1 MVLWSCSLVVF
12 FLIFAKNKKSMKIVY
27 FGTPEIASS
36 QLEAIIAA
44 GYEVAAVVT
53 VPDKPAGR
61 GKKIQ
66 SSHVKETALKY
77 GLPIMQPVSLKS
89 PEFIEELSSYNA
101 DMFIVVAFRMLPEVV
116 WSMPPKG
123 TFNLHASL
131 LPQYRGAAPINH
143 AIINGET
150 ETGLT
155 TFLLDKE
162 IDTGEIIIQEKVTI
176 EANETAG
183 TLHDKLMVLGNKVV
197 VDTIKI
203 IEEGKV
209 NSQSQA
215 MIIERDNLQLKPAPK
230 IFKEDCKIDW
240 SKDAKSVYDFI
251 RGLSPYPAA
260 HTQFVSDEG
269 ETMDLKIYEVSLE
282 KNNNDEELNSV
293 ITDGKSYMKV
303 VLKDY
308 NISID
313 IIQQAGKK
321 AMSIADFLRGA
332 RINGR
337 WKTN

>member
-1 MVLWSCSLVVF
+1 
-12 FLIFAKNKKSMKIVY
+12 MKIVY

-53 VPDKPAGR
+53 APDKPAGR

-66 SSHVKETALKY
+66 SSDVKLTALKY
-77 GLPIMQPVSLKS
+77 DLPILQPVSLKS

-101 DMFIVVAFRMLPEVV
+101 DLFVVVAFRMLPEVV
-116 WSMPPKG
+116 WSMPPMG

-143 AIINGET
+143 AIINGEK

-162 IDTGEIIIQEKVTI
+162 IDTGEIIMQEKVVI
-176 EANETAG
+176 EENETAG

-197 VDTIKI
+197 VETIKR
-203 IEEGKV
+203 IEEGRV
-209 NSQSQA
+209 QSQSQD

-240 SKDAKSVYDFI
+240 TKDAKSIYDFI

-260 HTQFVSDEG
+260 HTQFVSENN
-269 ETMDLKIYEVSLE
+269 ETLDIKVFEVALKENKSEDTDLYKI
-282 KNNNDEELNSV
+282 K
-293 ITDGKSYMKV
+293 TDGKSYLD
-303 VLKDY
+303 VLLGKN
-308 NISID
+308 NISIKV
-313 IIQQAGKK
+313 IQQAGKK
-321 AMSIADFLRGA
+321 AMPIADFLRGT
-332 RINGR
+332 RLEGEWMVR
-337 WKTN
+337 

>member
-1 MVLWSCSLVVF
+1 
-12 FLIFAKNKKSMKIVY
+12 MKIVY

-66 SSHVKETALKY
+66 SSHVKETALKH
-77 GLPIMQPVSLKS
+77 GLPVLQPASLKAQD
-89 PEFIEELSSYNA
+89 FIDELSSYKA
-101 DMFIVVAFRMLPEVV
+101 DLFVVVAFRMLPEVV
-116 WSMPPKG
+116 WSMPPMG

-143 AIINGET
+143 AIINGEK

-162 IDTGEIIIQEKVTI
+162 IDTGEIIMQEKVTI
-176 EANETAG
+176 EENETAG
-183 TLHDKLMVLGNKVV
+183 TLHDKLMILGNKVV

-203 IEEGKV
+203 IEEGRV
-209 NSQSQA
+209 QSQSQE

-240 SKDAKSVYDFI
+240 TKDAKSVYDFI

-260 HTQFVSDEG
+260 HTQFVSDDG
-269 ETMDLKIYEVSLE
+269 ETLELKIYDVSLE
-282 KNNNDEELNSV
+282 KRISGDDELYQV
-293 ITDGKSYMKV
+293 TTDGKSYMKV
-303 VLKDY
+303 VLKDSY
-308 NISID
+308 ISINVL
-313 IIQQAGKK
+313 QQAGKK
-321 AMSIADFLRGA
+321 AMPIADFLRGA
-332 RINGR
+332 RING
-337 WKTN
+337 KLKVVN

>member
-1 MVLWSCSLVVF
+1 
-12 FLIFAKNKKSMKIVY
+12 MKIVY

-66 SSHVKETALKY
+66 SSDVKLTALKY
-77 GLPIMQPVSLKS
+77 DLPILQPVSLKS
-89 PEFIEELSSYNA
+89 PEFIAELSSYNA
-101 DMFIVVAFRMLPEVV
+101 DLFVVVAFRMLPEVV
-116 WSMPPKG
+116 WSMPPMG

-143 AIINGET
+143 AIINGEK

-162 IDTGEIIIQEKVTI
+162 IDTGEIIMQEKVVI
-176 EANETAG
+176 EDDETAG

-197 VDTIKI
+197 VETIKR
-203 IEEGKV
+203 IEEGRV
-209 NSQSQA
+209 QSQSQD

-240 SKDAKSVYDFI
+240 TKDAKSIYDFI

-260 HTQFVSDEG
+260 HTQFVSENN
-269 ETMDLKIYEVSLE
+269 ETLDIKVFEVALKENKSEDTDLYKI
-282 KNNNDEELNSV
+282 K
-293 ITDGKSYMKV
+293 TDGKSYLDV
-303 VLKDY
+303 VLGKN
-308 NISID
+308 NISIKV
-313 IIQQAGKK
+313 IQQAGKK
-321 AMSIADFLRGA
+321 AMPIADFLRGT
-332 RINGR
+332 RLEGEWMVR
-337 WKTN
+337 

>member
-1 MVLWSCSLVVF
+1 LS
-12 FLIFAKNKKSMKIVY
+12 FLIFAKNKKNMKIVY

-66 SSHVKETALKY
+66 SSDVKLTALKY
-77 GLPIMQPVSLKS
+77 DLPVLQPVSLKS

-101 DMFIVVAFRMLPEVV
+101 DLFVVVAFRMLPEVV
-116 WSMPPKG
+116 WSMPPMG

-143 AIINGET
+143 AIINGEK

-162 IDTGEIIIQEKVTI
+162 IDTGEIIMQEKVVI
-176 EANETAG
+176 EDDETAG

-197 VDTIKI
+197 VETIKR
-203 IEEGKV
+203 IEEGRV
-209 NSQSQA
+209 QSQSQD

-240 SKDAKSVYDFI
+240 TKDAKSIYDFI

-260 HTQFVSDEG
+260 HTQFVSENN
-269 ETMDLKIYEVSLE
+269 ETLDIKVFEVALKENKSEDTDLYKI
-282 KNNNDEELNSV
+282 K
-293 ITDGKSYMKV
+293 TDGKSYLDV
-303 VLKDY
+303 VLGKN
-308 NISID
+308 NISIKV
-313 IIQQAGKK
+313 IQQAGKK
-321 AMSIADFLRGA
+321 AMPIADFLRGT
-332 RINGR
+332 RLEGE
-337 WKTN
+337 WMVK

>member
-1 MVLWSCSLVVF
+1 
-12 FLIFAKNKKSMKIVY
+12 MKIVY

-66 SSHVKETALKY
+66 SSDVKLTALKY
-77 GLPIMQPVSLKS
+77 DLPILQPVSFKS
-89 PEFIEELSSYNA
+89 PDFIAELSSYNA
-101 DMFIVVAFRMLPEVV
+101 DLFVVVAFRMLPEVV
-116 WSMPPKG
+116 WSMPPMG

-143 AIINGET
+143 AIINGEK

-162 IDTGEIIIQEKVTI
+162 IDTGEIIMQEKVVI
-176 EANETAG
+176 EDDETAG

-197 VDTIKI
+197 VETIKR

-209 NSQSQA
+209 QSQSQD

-230 IFKEDCKIDW
+230 IFKEDCKVDW
-240 SKDAKSVYDFI
+240 TKDAKSIYDFI

-260 HTQFVSDEG
+260 HTQFVSENN
-269 ETMDLKIYEVSLE
+269 ETLDIKIFEVALKENKSEDADLYKI
-282 KNNNDEELNSV
+282 K
-293 ITDGKSYMKV
+293 TDGKSYLDV
-303 VLKDY
+303 VLGKN
-308 NISID
+308 NISIKV
-313 IIQQAGKK
+313 IQQAGKK
-321 AMSIADFLRGA
+321 AMPIADFLRGT
-332 RINGR
+332 RLEGS
-337 WKTN
+337 WKVK

>member
-1 MVLWSCSLVVF
+1 
-12 FLIFAKNKKSMKIVY
+12 MKIVY

-66 SSHVKETALKY
+66 SSDVKQTALKY
-77 GLPIMQPVSLKS
+77 DLPILQPVSLKS
-89 PEFIEELSSYNA
+89 PDFIAELSSYNA
-101 DMFIVVAFRMLPEVV
+101 DLFVVVAFRMLPEVV
-116 WSMPPKG
+116 WSMPPMG

-143 AIINGET
+143 AIINGEK

-162 IDTGEIIIQEKVTI
+162 IDTGEIIMQEKVVI
-176 EANETAG
+176 EDDETAG

-197 VDTIKI
+197 VETIKR

-209 NSQSQA
+209 QSQSQD

-240 SKDAKSVYDFI
+240 TKDAKSIYDFI

-260 HTQFVSDEG
+260 HTQFVSENN
-269 ETMDLKIYEVSLE
+269 ETLDIKVFEVALKENKFEDTDLYKI
-282 KNNNDEELNSV
+282 K
-293 ITDGKSYMKV
+293 TDGKSYLDV
-303 VLKDY
+303 VLGKN
-308 NISID
+308 NISIKV
-313 IIQQAGKK
+313 IQQAGKK
-321 AMSIADFLRGA
+321 AMPIADFLRGT
-332 RINGR
+332 RLEGS
-337 WKTN
+337 WKVK

>member
-1 MVLWSCSLVVF
+1 MSVACCLLS
-12 FLIFAKNKKSMKIVY
+12 FLIFAKKKKNMRIIY

-66 SSHVKETALKY
+66 SSDVKLTALKY
-77 GLPIMQPVSLKS
+77 DLPVLQPVSLKS
-89 PEFIEELSSYNA
+89 PEFLEELSSYNA
-101 DMFIVVAFRMLPEVV
+101 DLFVVVAFRMLPEVV
-116 WSMPPKG
+116 WSMPPMG

-143 AIINGET
+143 AIINGEK

-162 IDTGEIIIQEKVTI
+162 IDTGEIIMQEKVVI
-176 EANETAG
+176 EDNETAG
-183 TLHDKLMVLGNKVV
+183 TLHDKLMLLGNKVV
-197 VDTIKI
+197 VETIKI
-203 IEEGKV
+203 IEEGRV
-209 NSQSQA
+209 QSQSQE

-240 SKDAKSVYDFI
+240 SKDAKTIYDFI

-260 HTQFVSDEG
+260 HTQFISENN
-269 ETMDLKIYEVSLE
+269 ETLDIKVFEVVLKE
-282 KNNNDEELNSV
+282 NNSEDNELYK
-293 ITDGKSYMKV
+293 IKTDGKSYLDV
-303 VLKDY
+303 VLGKN
-308 NISID
+308 NISIKV
-313 IIQQAGKK
+313 IQQAGKK
-321 AMSIADFLRGA
+321 AMPIADFLRGTHLEG
-332 RINGR
+332 N
-337 WKTN
+337 WKVL